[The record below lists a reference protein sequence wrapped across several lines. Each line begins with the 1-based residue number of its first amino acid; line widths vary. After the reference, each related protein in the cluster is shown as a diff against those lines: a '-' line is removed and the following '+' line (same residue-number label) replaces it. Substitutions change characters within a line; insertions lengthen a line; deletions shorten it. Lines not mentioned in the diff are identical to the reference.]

1 LRLREAHAVTV
12 AAEVGKLGRELS
24 LARVGVSEVA
34 ERPDDLLD
42 AVVFIAQEVAV
53 LLELGL

>member
-1 LRLREAHAVTV
+1 MRI
-12 AAEVGKLGRELS
+12 
-24 LARVGVSEVA
+24 SEMT

-42 AVVFIAQEVAV
+42 ALRLIAQEVAV